1 MDHLTGARQQQMT
14 SSVEPPEPPTLTKRL
29 KAAGKELHTISDAL
43 VNARLVALF
52 TSREL
57 YGKAL

>member
-1 MDHLTGARQQQMT
+1 MT

>member
-1 MDHLTGARQQQMT
+1 MT
-14 SSVEPPEPPTLTKRL
+14 SPGVPPLSKRL
-29 KAAGKELHTISDAL
+29 KEGGRELHSISDAL

-52 TSREL
+52 TDRQL